1 MTLIR
6 MIVLSAATTVASMSV
21 AHAGPCST
29 AIDRMQAHID
39 ARLDAAAA
47 AGRGAKESTG
57 ALTDRQPT
65 PGSIA
70 RAEEQLH
77 DVSTGTVAAVKQA
90 MQRALAADNADDMK
104 TCEQALAEAQRL
116 IGP

>member
-1 MTLIR
+1 MVSAR
-6 MIVLSAATTVASMSV
+6 IVLSAAAIAASTLPT
-21 AHAGPCST
+21 HAGPCAP

-77 DVSTGTVAAVKQA
+77 DISAGTVAAVRQA
-90 MQRALAADNADDMK
+90 MQRALAADNAGDMK